1 MPIIAEDSQ
10 LIVVVCRVTSVADPF
25 HFDTD
30 PDPTKNQK
38 KIVSFFYNFFSSDYS
53 KNYLLL

>member
-10 LIVVVCRVTSVADPF
+10 LIVVVCHVTSVADPF

-30 PDPTKNQK
+30 PDPTKNQT
-38 KIVSFFYNFFSSDYS
+38 KIITFF
-53 KNYLLL
+53 L

>member
-1 MPIIAEDSQ
+1 MLWIRFPRRSGLMPIIAEDSQ
-10 LIVVVCRVTSVADPF
+10 LIVVVCHVTSVADPF

-38 KIVSFFYNFFSSDYS
+38 KIIFFFV
-53 KNYLLL
+53 